1 MTVVAIVGK
10 TNVGKSTFFNRLC
23 GRKTAI
29 VHDQPGVTRD
39 WREGKARLADLQFT
53 LLDTAGLEASS
64 ELSEDMWAQ
73 TQKAMQQ
80 ADVILMMVD
89 GRADIS
95 ALDRRLAQ
103 LVRQAQKPYFLLV
116 NKCESQTFPEEA
128 YSLGLGDPLP
138 VSGAHGLGLAELY
151 QVLQPHITEDA
162 DTPKQALKLAV
173 VGRPN
178 VGKSTLVNAL
188 LKQERM
194 LTGAQAG
201 VTRDAISTVFTWQD
215 QVVELTDTAGMRR
228 RSKQDDVLEQ
238 LAAQDSVRALNQAQ
252 VVVVVLDAQKLFE
265 KQDLQIARQVV
276 DEGRALVIALNK
288 WDLIKDKNSALSELN
303 QQLQAS
309 LQQVKGVACVPI
321 SAVKKTG
328 LDDLMKA
335 MFHAYALWNKRV
347 PTHKLNDWLKKMT
360 EKMPPPVAK
369 NGRRIPMRYMTQ
381 VGVRPPTF
389 VIFSSN
395 PAELPESYL
404 RYLTNGLRTDYGLMG
419 VPIRL
424 NMRKRQNPYAK
435 NA

>member
-1 MTVVAIVGK
+1 M
-10 TNVGKSTFFNRLC
+10 C

-39 WREGKARLADLQFT
+39 WREGKASLSDLHFT

-64 ELSEDMWAQ
+64 ALSEDMWAQ

-95 ALDRRLAQ
+95 VLDKKLAQ
-103 LVRQAQKPYFLLV
+103 LVRQTKKPYFLLV
-116 NKCESQTFPEEA
+116 NKCEGQVSFEEA

-151 QVLQPHITEDA
+151 QALSPYITEQEE
-162 DTPKQALKLAV
+162 TPKQALKLAV

-188 LKQERM
+188 LKQDRM
-194 LTGAQAG
+194 LTGEQAG
-201 VTRDAISTVFTWQD
+201 VTRDAISTLFSWQD
-215 QVVELTDTAGMRR
+215 QLVELTDTAGMRR
-228 RSKQDDVLEQ
+228 RSKQDDILEQ
-238 LAAQDSVRALNQAQ
+238 LASQDSVRALNQAQ
-252 VVVVVLDAQKLFE
+252 AVVVVLDAQKLFE
-265 KQDLQIARQVV
+265 KQDLLIARQVV
-276 DEGRALVIALNK
+276 EEGRVLVIALNK
-288 WDLIKDKNSALSELN
+288 WDLIKDKKGTLAQLQ

-309 LQQVKGVACVPI
+309 LQQVKGVQCVPI
-321 SAVKKTG
+321 SAIKKTG

-335 MFHAYALWNKRV
+335 VFRAYALWNKRV

-404 RYLTNGLRTDYGLMG
+404 RYLMNGLRTDYGLLG
-419 VPIRL
+419 IPLRL

-435 NA
+435 NT